1 MQESTGSGDA
11 EIGAR
16 ARKIR
21 HRRGLS
27 LDVVAGQV
35 GITKG
40 YLSMLETGRRSFTRR
55 GLIENLADVLGCS
68 PADLTGAPAVAPDA
82 RTIRAASAIPA
93 LAAALHDTTLD
104 DVPDMPTRP
113 ARQLA
118 ALAHQALAESDQMR
132 FDGLA
137 GSALGDLLTEL
148 HVVAATGEP
157 QERALALVGL
167 VEACFVASRLAA
179 NLGDQGLA
187 LTAIGRG
194 WASAR
199 LAERPDLV
207 GLMAMGRGLS
217 LNRIGARR
225 RAVGVVDAGLTE
237 LSDEPGPTRDD
248 TRVTEA
254 RGMLHLAGAQLAAR
268 DGRDADITAHL
279 DEAASLAAFTGERNH
294 MLYHFGPTNVAAW
307 RLAVAVETA
316 DQGPEAAERF
326 TSSDVELGVFDSAD
340 RVSSVHF
347 DLARAYAQAG
357 GARDGEALRHI
368 DRADRIAP
376 IRVRRDPLTR
386 ELVAELDRR
395 ARRRV
400 WELDSL
406 RRRVGIA

>member
-1 MQESTGSGDA
+1 
-11 EIGAR
+11 
-16 ARKIR
+16 
-21 HRRGLS
+21 
-27 LDVVAGQV
+27 VVAGRV
-35 GITKG
+35 GIAKG
-40 YLSMLETGRRSFTRR
+40 YLSMLETGKRSFTRR

-68 PADLTGAPAVAPDA
+68 PADLIGAPTVAPDA
-82 RTIRAASAIPA
+82 RTVRAASAIPP

-104 DVPDMPTRP
+104 DVPDVPTRP
-113 ARQLA
+113 AGELA
-118 ALAHQALAESDQMR
+118 ALARAALAESDQMR
-132 FDGLA
+132 FDAVA
-137 GSALGDLLTEL
+137 GSALGDLVTEL
-148 HVVAATGEP
+148 HIVAATGKPE
-157 QERALALVGL
+157 ERAAALVGL

-179 NLGDQGLA
+179 NLGDQSLA

-194 WASAR
+194 WDSAR
-199 LAERPDLV
+199 RAERPDLV
-207 GLMAMGRGLS
+207 GLMTMGRGLS

-225 RAVGVVDAGLTE
+225 RAVGVVDTALAE
-237 LSDEPGPTRDD
+237 LADEPGPTLTD

-268 DGRDADITAHL
+268 DGRESDVAVHL
-279 DEAASLAAFTGERNH
+279 EEARSLAAFTGERNH

-307 RLAVAVETA
+307 RLAVAVET
-316 DQGPEAAERF
+316 DQGPEEAERF
-326 TSSDVELGVFDSAD
+326 AASDVELGIFGSAD

-386 ELVAELDRR
+386 ELVADLDRR
-395 ARRRV
+395 AKRRV